1 MKLLFLGDSI
11 TDAYHCFDPENLG
24 EGYVRMIHD
33 SLHSHL
39 LSPFSGS
46 LEDSALQIVN
56 KGIDGFTV
64 PRVYDMWQSISDKT
78 CWDAVSILVG
88 VNDVGV
94 WMDCGHSDD
103 WIQKAVLKFSQ
114 TYEDLITDIL
124 DHGIRQIILMEP
136 FIFSW
141 PKKYSVWQ
149 PWLEELSSHI
159 QKLAKRYHL
168 VFVPLQKTLS
178 EAAAAE
184 GYAAITLDG
193 IHLTERGNQLLANA
207 WLKHLSIKYQK

>member
-1 MKLLFLGDSI
+1 MNLLFLGDSI
-11 TDAYHCFDPENLG
+11 TDAYHCFDPDNLG

-33 SLHSHL
+33 TLQTHSLST
-39 LSPFSGS
+39 
-46 LEDSALQIVN
+46 SADDPSNSELRIVN

-64 PRVYDMWQSISDKT
+64 SRVYDMWQSIPDKT

-94 WMDCGHSDD
+94 WMDCGHSDN
-103 WIQKAVLKFSQ
+103 WIQKAVLEFAQ
-114 TYEDLITDIL
+114 TYEYLITDIL
-124 DHGIRQIILMEP
+124 DYGICQIILMEP
-136 FIFSW
+136 FIFPW

-168 VFVPLQKTLS
+168 TFLPLQKVLS
-178 EAAAAE
+178 EAAEAE

-193 IHLTERGNQLLANA
+193 IHLTEQGNQILADT
-207 WLKHLSIKYQK
+207 WLKNFIC